1 MENKEKAKLKKPYV
15 YVKDD
20 KGVVYICKQDDLKD
34 PERLTDEEL
43 DACMIPPG
51 DA

>member
-1 MENKEKAKLKKPYV
+1 MKTQKSTEKKERYV
-15 YVKDD
+15 YVKDQQ
-20 KGVVYICKQDDLKD
+20 GTQYICRASDLKK
-34 PERLTDEEL
+34 PDEISEEEK

>member
-1 MENKEKAKLKKPYV
+1 MESKEKAKLKEPYV

-20 KGVVYICKQDDLKD
+20 RGVVYICKQNDLKQ
-34 PERLTDEEL
+34 PDELSEDEK

-51 DA
+51 SA

>member
-1 MENKEKAKLKKPYV
+1 MESKDQGKLKKNYV

-20 KGVVYICKQDDLKD
+20 NGVVYICKQNELKKPD
-34 PERLTDEEL
+34 EMTKEEL